1 MLDYFGRISGD
12 RRHHNFG
19 SRFFFFQEQKQMNT
33 NPNILTIR
41 EVSELTGISVGSIR
55 RYIGKPDT
63 NGFPMPFSER
73 GKKLLWHR
81 HEIEEWM
88 NRPRGERLK

>member
-1 MLDYFGRISGD
+1 
-12 RRHHNFG
+12 
-19 SRFFFFQEQKQMNT
+19 MNA

-41 EVSELTGISVGSIR
+41 EVAELTGISVGSIR

-63 NGFPMPFSER
+63 NLFPMPFSER

>member
-1 MLDYFGRISGD
+1 MDEFRRKSGD
-12 RRHHNFG
+12 RRHHIWKPLI
-19 SRFFFFQEQKQMNT
+19 FFEEQKQMNT

-41 EVSELTGISVGSIR
+41 EVAELTGISVGSIR

-63 NGFPMPFSER
+63 NLFPMPFSER